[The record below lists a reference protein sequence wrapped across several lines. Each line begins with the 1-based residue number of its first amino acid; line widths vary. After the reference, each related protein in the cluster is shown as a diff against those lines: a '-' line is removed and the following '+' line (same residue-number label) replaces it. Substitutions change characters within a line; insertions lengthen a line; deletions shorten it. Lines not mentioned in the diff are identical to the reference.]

1 MDDRLDDTPHD
12 RLDDAEQIRRDFAA
26 GWARIGSAW
35 GVAPSSAA
43 VQGYLLVHGGP
54 LTEAELRTALG
65 MSHRATTLAIAECE
79 RWGLVRASEPR
90 RGGRRGPLGRAWIAQ
105 GSHWE
110 WFRRVAAARKERET
124 DPVVP
129 LLERCRSRAEDA
141 GAVDLEGR
149 IAALLEF
156 VSDFDR
162 AVGAV
167 VAADSSEIA
176 HLFGVLGRLDDAT
189 LGRLLAALSRVPEDE
204 LADAARALAGMNESL
219 LRGFVR
225 LAGNPTV
232 ARIVGGGR

>member
-1 MDDRLDDTPHD
+1 MSEPPDE
-12 RLDDAEQIRRDFAA
+12 AEQIRKEFAA

-54 LTEAELRTALG
+54 LTEAELRGALA

-79 RWGLVRASEPR
+79 RWGLVQAGEPR
-90 RGGRRGPLGRAWIAQ
+90 RGGRRGPLGRAWTPQ

-129 LLERCRSRAEDA
+129 LLERCRARAEQA
-141 GAVDLEGR
+141 GAVELEGR
-149 IAALLEF
+149 IATLLAF
-156 VSDFDR
+156 VADFDR
-162 AVGAV
+162 AVGAI
-167 VAADSSEIA
+167 VAADASEIA

-189 LGRLLAALSRVPEDE
+189 LGRLLTALAGVPEDE
-204 LADAARALAGMNESL
+204 LAGAARALAGMNETL

-225 LAGNPTV
+225 LAGNPAV
-232 ARIVGGGR
+232 ARIVAARG